1 MSVGSGLDERLMIF
15 QQFYDRSRE
24 AVDLLHDANLIVV
37 EYLVTDYNKEPS
49 NKMSSVQEDAHHG
62 AR

>member
-1 MSVGSGLDERLMIF
+1 MSVGSGLDERLIIF

-37 EYLVTDYNKEPS
+37 EYSDTDY
-49 NKMSSVQEDAHHG
+49 D
-62 AR
+62 

>member
-24 AVDLLHDANLIVV
+24 AVDRMHDANLIVV
-37 EYLVTDYNKEPS
+37 EYSDTDY
-49 NKMSSVQEDAHHG
+49 D
-62 AR
+62 